1 MVEQFSLEV
10 SLEIDDAV
18 LCDAACLISNAY
30 RWRGADEPRIEWQ
43 GNCVIWLI
51 ETGINLWEL

>member
-1 MVEQFSLEV
+1 MEV